1 MEKKCPPEEQKQPP
15 EERVEPMPEQDAME
29 VEGGDSHHT
38 HERAR
43 TPTPQPMDLT
53 EIAGELQRKL
63 QLDEDV
69 DREDR
74 EDPYACALYVQDIY
88 TYLHQLEVSKP
99 MHNGY
104 QVCSYM

>member
-1 MEKKCPPEEQKQPP
+1 
-15 EERVEPMPEQDAME
+15 MPEQDAME
-29 VEGGDSHHT
+29 VGGGDSHHT

-69 DREDR
+69 DRDDR

-99 MHNGY
+99 CAKLDSKSVHKTNSTN
-104 QVCSYM
+104 VAL